1 MWDKILKGV
10 KDKILGTT
18 PSVLGNLI
26 NGRPANFNLPQY
38 GGVVSPL
45 PVNQTLPKASKSLPL
60 PKEIKTVPTRVPS
73 PTPTIGTKIISP
85 LADKIKT
92 TPIPKLRVPKAYA
105 SETTP
110 YEHNIDIPGSQGGRT
125 RVPSSTAQVLMEA
138 FDPIN
143 EATNAAQVLHHP
155 RSQTYTP
162 KEIKRFGRESWNH
175 GENAS
180 FKDVADSTQT
190 DGSVD
195 RGLMRIN
202 SNTFN
207 GLLARHPDWMQKIG
221 VNNFEQ
227 MKDPALNAQ
236 VARLVLLDSNY
247 DNGQIRKNP
256 SWARWF
262 AAPLPLRTR

>member
-1 MWDKILKGV
+1 MWDKIVKAT
-10 KDKILGTT
+10 KDKILGTN

-26 NGRPANFNLPQY
+26 NGKPFNLNLPQY
-38 GGVVSPL
+38 GGLISPL
-45 PVNQTLPKASKSLPL
+45 PVNQTLPK
-60 PKEIKTVPTRVPS
+60 PKEIRTVPKRIPS
-73 PTPTIGTKIISP
+73 PTPTIGTKII
-85 LADKIKT
+85 DKIKS
-92 TPIPKLRVPKAYA
+92 TPIPKLHAPRAYA
-105 SETTP
+105 QEAAP
-110 YEHNIDIPGSQGGRT
+110 YEHNIQIPGSQGGKT
-125 RVPSSTAQVLMEA
+125 RVPSSTAQILMET

-155 RSQTYTP
+155 RSQTYTQS
-162 KEIKRFGRESWNH
+162 EIKRYGKESWNH

-180 FKDVADSTQT
+180 FKDVADSTQS
-190 DGSVD
+190 DGSID

-207 GLLARHPDWMQKIG
+207 GLLTRHPDWMEQIG

-227 MKDPALNAQ
+227 MNDPALNAK
-236 VARLVLLDSNY
+236 VAKLVLLDSNY

-256 SWARWF
+256 SWGRWF